1 MREFRPY
8 GSVRAVLGNWHPY
21 RDVCSGEAGQ
31 AAVDVVAI
39 LVKHEFQ
46 STAGRLDAR
55 LPHEV
60 LARLKLAA
68 EIQGRTLTD
77 FVVAAADE
85 AACRAIE
92 RTEVI
97 RLSREGQEQFAR
109 MLIKPPMP
117 KPALVRA
124 FKRHRSLIE
133 K

>member
-60 LARLKLAA
+60 LARLKRAA
-68 EIQGRTLTD
+68 EFKDVRSPTLSWLLLTRRH
-77 FVVAAADE
+77 VA
-85 AACRAIE
+85 
-92 RTEVI
+92 
-97 RLSREGQEQFAR
+97 
-109 MLIKPPMP
+109 P
-117 KPALVRA
+117 
-124 FKRHRSLIE
+124 
-133 K
+133 